1 MRRGGVDVVV
11 PSFRRPVAL
20 GQCLAG
26 LAAQERAP
34 DRIVVAVRSDDAPT
48 WDVATDAARELPVV
62 VAPVEVAGFVPAL
75 AAGVAA
81 TQHPHV
87 AFTDDDAVPHPH
99 WLAGLVALLDEPGV
113 GVAGG
118 RDLVPGELEPRRH
131 DVGKLA
137 RWGRYTGDHHLG
149 RGPARDVH
157 VVKGVNMAFR
167 DDALAVPRP
176 GALRGV
182 GTQMHTEEL
191 MCAWARARG
200 WRVRYDP
207 AITVDHRV
215 PRDES
220 LAGRPDPRGSL
231 EGRRAS
237 AHNRMLG
244 TIATDP
250 DRAGVHIAYG
260 LLVGCREAPG
270 AARALWALARGE
282 MEVLRYTRAALA
294 GTWSAV
300 RDDVSLDDALLSC
313 KLLRQER
320 AACG

>member
-1 MRRGGVDVVV
+1 MRRAGVDVVV

-34 DRIVVAVRSDDAPT
+34 DRIVVAARTDDTAT
-48 WDVATDAARELPVV
+48 WDVVADASRRLPVV
-62 VAPVEVAGFVPAL
+62 VAPVEVPGFVPAL
-75 AAGVAA
+75 TAGVAA
-81 TQHPHV
+81 THHPHV
-87 AFTDDDAVPHPH
+87 AFTDDDAIPHPQ
-99 WLAGLVALLDEPGV
+99 WLAGLTALLDEPGV

-118 RDLVPGELEPRRH
+118 RDLVPGELEPGRH
-131 DVGKLA
+131 NVGTLA
-137 RWGRYTGDHHLG
+137 RWGRYSGDHHLG

-167 DDALAVPRP
+167 AEALALPRPDALA
-176 GALRGV
+176 GV

-215 PRDES
+215 LRDES
-220 LAGRPDPRGSL
+220 LAGAPDPRRNL
-231 EGRRAS
+231 EGRTAG

-250 DRAGVHIAYG
+250 DRAAVHVAYG

-270 AARALWALARGE
+270 VARALWALARGE
-282 MEVLRYTRAALA
+282 VEVLQHTRASFA
-294 GTWSAV
+294 GTWSAA
-300 RDDVSLDDALLSC
+300 RADFSLDDAMRSC
-313 KLLRQER
+313 ESLREEH

>member
-34 DRIVVAVRSDDAPT
+34 DRILVAARPEDTPT
-48 WDVATDAARELPVV
+48 WDVAADASRHLPVV
-62 VAPVEVAGFVPAL
+62 VVPVDEAGLVPAL
-75 AAGVAA
+75 VAGVAA
-81 TQHPHV
+81 TQQPRV
-87 AFTDDDAVPHPH
+87 AFTDDDAIPHPH
-99 WLAGLVALLDEPGV
+99 WLQGLIALLDEPGV

-131 DVGKLA
+131 NVGTLA
-137 RWGRYTGDHHLG
+137 SWGRFSGDHHLG

-167 DDALAVPRP
+167 EDALAVPRP
-176 GALRGV
+176 DALQGV
-182 GTQMHTEEL
+182 GTQMHTEEM

-207 AITVDHRV
+207 AVTVDHRV
-215 PRDES
+215 LRDEA
-220 LAGRPDPRGSL
+220 LAGPDHRRNL
-231 EGRRAS
+231 EGRRAG

-244 TIATDP
+244 TIAADP
-250 DRAGVHIAYG
+250 DRAGVHVAYG
-260 LLVGCREAPG
+260 LLVGSREAPG
-270 AARALWALARGE
+270 VARALWALARGE
-282 MEVLRYTRAALA
+282 REVLEHARASFA
-294 GTWSAV
+294 GTWAGA
-300 RDDVSLDDALLSC
+300 RDDFSLDDAMLSC
-313 KLLRQER
+313 AILRKEHS
-320 AACG
+320 ACG